1 MTKEDLQLSEHINL
15 YPPRFVV
22 KIKGS
27 NTAVDSK
34 AVFKFEGATK
44 EIVKEIILTKGVVHN
59 VNTLA
64 YFMIEVDLGIYVCY
78 LSCVRFSV

>member
-1 MTKEDLQLSEHINL
+1 MSKEELQLSERMKL

-27 NTAVDSK
+27 NNAVDSK
-34 AVFKFEGATK
+34 AVFTFEGATE

-59 VNTLA
+59 VITLA
-64 YFMIEVDLGIYVCY
+64 YIN
-78 LSCVRFSV
+78 FSSYPVPLLLL

>member
-1 MTKEDLQLSEHINL
+1 MSKEELQLSEHMKL

-27 NTAVDSK
+27 NNAVDSK
-34 AVFKFEGATK
+34 AVFTFEGATE

-59 VNTLA
+59 VITLA
-64 YFMIEVDLGIYVCY
+64 YIN
-78 LSCVRFSV
+78 FSSYPVPLLLL